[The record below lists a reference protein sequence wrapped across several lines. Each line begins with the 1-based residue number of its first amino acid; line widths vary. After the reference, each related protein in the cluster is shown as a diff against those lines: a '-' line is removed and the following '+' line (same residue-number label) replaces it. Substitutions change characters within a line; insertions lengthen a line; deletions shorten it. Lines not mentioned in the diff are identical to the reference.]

1 MANNLLTK
9 YIWLLE
15 TIQRF
20 GRITRGEISELWA
33 SSPYGD
39 GQKMPRRTFYNYREA
54 IEELFGIRIG
64 YNSSTFEYYIESD
77 TTGTDL
83 GDWLINSMSVNNMLT
98 DAADVS
104 NRIMVE
110 DVPSARQFLPTI
122 IDAMKKS
129 LRIEFHYQPFEVGKS
144 RKKIILEP
152 YFLRLFRQRWYV
164 IGYNNTDH
172 KIKTYSL
179 DRVKI
184 VTILDRPFTMP
195 DIDVHEFFKDC
206 FGITTS
212 RGNAQ
217 HVLLKVEATQAK
229 YLRALPLHSSQQE
242 QICDGYSIFTYKV
255 HLTYDFQQQIMS
267 MGDKVEVVGPPQLR
281 TMVRTSLENSLAKYV
296 DYFKPAPEPESEP
309 ESEEPVEQPDSTTE
323 PDDTVKIR

>member
-15 TIQRF
+15 TIQRY

-33 SSPYGD
+33 TSPYGN
-39 GQKMPRRTFYNYREA
+39 GQKMRRRTFYNYREA

-64 YNSSTFEYYIESD
+64 YNSSTFEYYIENE
-77 TTGTDL
+77 TGGTDL

-98 DAADVS
+98 DAADVA

-122 IDAMKKS
+122 INAMKKS
-129 LRIEFHYQPFEVGKS
+129 LCIEFHYQPFEVGKS
-144 RKKIILEP
+144 RKKIVLEP

-164 IGYNNTDH
+164 IGYNNSDH

-206 FGITTS
+206 YGITTS

-217 HVLLKVEATQAK
+217 YVLLKVEATQAK

-242 QICDGYSIFTYKV
+242 QICDGYSIFTYKL

-281 TMVRTSLENSLAKYV
+281 TMVRTSLENSLAKYGN
-296 DYFKPAPEPESEP
+296 YFKPEPSL
-309 ESEEPVEQPDSTTE
+309 EEPAEQLDSSTE
-323 PDDTVKIR
+323 PDATENIR